1 MILIP
6 AIDIKDGK
14 CVRLFRGDYAT
25 AHQVAED
32 AVAAACSFREAGA
45 EWVHVVD
52 LNGAKEAKPEN
63 SDLIFRILK
72 ESGLKLEVGG
82 GIRSM
87 ETVDLYLQKGISR
100 VILGTAAVSD
110 PEFVRKAVRKYGER
124 IAVGI
129 DAKDG
134 LVAQNGWT
142 ETSSVD
148 YLDMAKFMEQAG
160 VKYLIFTDID
170 RDGTLSGPN
179 LDMLDS
185 LNQAVSCNVI
195 ASGGVATIK
204 DIANLLDLDLYGAIC
219 GKAVYTGDLDLKNA
233 ILLCRKG
240 KQNG

>member
-1 MILIP
+1 VILIP

-25 AHQVAED
+25 AHQVAEN

>member
-1 MILIP
+1 
-6 AIDIKDGK
+6 
-14 CVRLFRGDYAT
+14 
-25 AHQVAED
+25 
-32 AVAAACSFREAGA
+32 
-45 EWVHVVD
+45 
-52 LNGAKEAKPEN
+52 
-63 SDLIFRILK
+63 
-72 ESGLKLEVGG
+72 
-82 GIRSM
+82 
-87 ETVDLYLQKGISR
+87 
-100 VILGTAAVSD
+100 
-110 PEFVRKAVRKYGER
+110 
-124 IAVGI
+124 
-129 DAKDG
+129 
-134 LVAQNGWT
+134 
-142 ETSSVD
+142 
-148 YLDMAKFMEQAG
+148 MAKFMEQAG

>member
-14 CVRLFRGDYAT
+14 CVRLLRGDYAT
-25 AHQVAED
+25 AHQVAEN

-87 ETVDLYLQKGISR
+87 ETVGLYLQKGISR
-100 VILGTAAVSD
+100 VILGTAAVND

>member
-25 AHQVAED
+25 AHQVAEN

-87 ETVDLYLQKGISR
+87 ETVNLYLQKGISR